1 MAVLSGTRPQSD
13 RAAPTMATRLSGI
26 PNGYHIDNGVND
38 WMEPA
43 FSVGYRG
50 RVQAPLRDV
59 LKGDGLVLCLAL
71 MNSRTPDVPA
81 IAAACG
87 YDAVYVDL
95 EHTSTSLETAAILCT
110 SAVGAG
116 ISGLVRVP
124 SQDPS
129 VIARVLD
136 SGAVGIIVPHVNSE
150 DEAKAVVDAARF
162 PPVGHRSISGPNA
175 VSGYDVRSAAE
186 LTAVLE
192 ERTVVSVMIETP
204 EAVAASDA
212 IAAVDGIDMILL
224 GPSDLTAEM
233 GIHGQYENAHFHDA
247 VESVAA
253 ACRTHGVALGVA
265 GIKSVD
271 LLNRFVG
278 LGLRFISAGTDVG
291 LMTDAATAR
300 AQALRELEKP

>member
-13 RAAPTMATRLSGI
+13 RAAPTIATLFAGI
-26 PNGYHIDNGVND
+26 RNGYHIDNGVND
-38 WMEPA
+38 LMEST

-50 RVQAPLRDV
+50 LVSRSLRDD
-59 LKGDGLVLCLAL
+59 LRGDGLVLCLAL
-71 MNSRTPDVPA
+71 MNARTPEIPA

-95 EHTSTSLETAAILCT
+95 EHTSTSLDTAAMLCA
-110 SAVGAG
+110 SALGSG

-124 SQDPS
+124 SHDPS

-136 SGAVGIIVPHVNSE
+136 NGAVGIIVPHVNSSH
-150 DEAKAVVDAARF
+150 EAQAIVDAARF

-175 VSGYDVRSAAE
+175 VSGYGAISASE

-192 ERTVVSVMIETP
+192 RRTVVAVMIETP
-204 EAVAASDA
+204 EAVEASSA
-212 IAAVDGIDMILL
+212 IAAVDGLDMILL

-233 GIHGQYENAHFHDA
+233 GIHGQYENEHFHRA
-247 VESVAA
+247 VDSVAA
-253 ACRTHGVALGVA
+253 ACREHGVALGVA

-271 LLNRFVG
+271 LLKRFVG

-291 LMTDAATAR
+291 MMTEAATAR
-300 AQALRELEKP
+300 ARVLRELET